1 MALSIQFLGS
11 DGAFSR
17 TVLQALLAA
26 GGNVVKVWL
35 AGTPVSSVLAKA
47 SRTAH
52 LPQIPVANLTSLG
65 GIARAWG
72 IPLQAIASARELRC
86 PPPAGIDPVD
96 IILAACFPV
105 RLPRWLLAL
114 PTHGC
119 FNLHPSLLP
128 AYRGPTPLFWQ
139 LRAGLPT
146 GGMTLHVMTEA
157 LDVGDI
163 VAQESLPLPAG
174 ISAAGATQQ
183 LAEIGGRLVVGALA
197 ALEDGTLHRRSQEE
211 QEASYFS
218 WPKERDFH
226 LSTHWSAER
235 AFRFIRGTAD
245 WGRPYPL
252 LCGNCRF
259 AIAGTSGFSPDA
271 RLDNPWEWRG
281 AELWVRFRPGILR
294 AIPLGVR

>member
-26 GGNVVKVWL
+26 GGNVVKVWQ
-35 AGTPVSSVLAKA
+35 AGTPDSSVLAKA
-47 SRTAH
+47 SRTTH
-52 LPQIPVANLTSLG
+52 LPQIPVASLTSLG
-65 GIARAWG
+65 GIARSWG

-96 IILAACFPV
+96 LILAACFPV

-157 LDVGDI
+157 LDAGDI
-163 VAQESLPLPAG
+163 VAQESLSLPAG

-183 LAEIGGRLVVGALA
+183 LAEIGGRLVVGAFA
-197 ALEDGTLHRRSQEE
+197 ALEDGTLHRRPQQE

-235 AFRFIRGTAD
+235 AFRFMRGTAD

-281 AELWVRFRPGILR
+281 AELWVRFTPGILR
-294 AIPLGVR
+294 AIPLGLR